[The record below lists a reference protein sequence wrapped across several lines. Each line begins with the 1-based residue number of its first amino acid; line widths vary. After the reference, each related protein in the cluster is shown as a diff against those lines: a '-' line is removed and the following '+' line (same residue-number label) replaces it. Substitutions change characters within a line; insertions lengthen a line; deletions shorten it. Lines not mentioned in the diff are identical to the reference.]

1 MKVAIV
7 SITNSE
13 WSSGT
18 SCVRTIFPINNG
30 KMSRTEGHNDMSS
43 NILLQLLLTT
53 CPSQIV
59 SVTLL
64 KIRHQ

>member
-1 MKVAIV
+1 MAGHVKVAIV

-18 SCVRTIFPINNG
+18 SRVRTIFPINNG

-43 NILLQLLLTT
+43 NVLLQLLLNHM
-53 CPSQIV
+53 SQSDSV
-59 SVTLL
+59 SDSS
-64 KIRHQ
+64 